1 MRKKGPLAGIKI
13 IDLTAMVS
21 GPTATMMLGDQGA
34 DVIKV
39 EPLEGELMRK
49 VGDELN
55 GMTNSFL
62 CCNRSKRS
70 ITLNLKSKKGLQ
82 ILKKLINTA
91 DVFVQNFRPGT
102 VERMGL
108 SYNKIKKINKNLVY
122 VSISGFGEKGPYSQQ
137 RVYDPVIQALSGLA
151 DIQRDQITGVPKQ
164 VRTIIPDKTTGL
176 ATAQAIS
183 SALFYRERYGKG
195 QHIKLAMLDVMI
207 AYLWPEGSAA
217 LSFVGKE
224 KNPSI
229 GQLGLDLVF
238 KTKDKKYITAG
249 AVTNKE
255 WKGMCVA
262 FDRMDLIDNKKFAT
276 PNARV
281 KNKEERRKLIAKE
294 ISNFKASEILKAFQR
309 EEVPCA
315 PILSRIEL
323 LKNKQIIA
331 NKIIN
336 FSKSKVYG
344 KVRAPRPAAIYSET
358 PTTVKNLAPLLG
370 QNTLEILKEL
380 KYSKDEIKTF
390 LKENIISK

>member
-1 MRKKGPLAGIKI
+1 
-13 IDLTAMVS
+13 MVS

-108 SYNKIKKINKNLVY
+108 SYNKIKKINQNLVY

-217 LSFVGKE
+217 LSFVGKR
-224 KNPSI
+224 KPIYWTIRVRFSI
-229 GQLGLDLVF
+229 
-238 KTKDKKYITAG
+238 
-249 AVTNKE
+249 
-255 WKGMCVA
+255 
-262 FDRMDLIDNKKFAT
+262 
-276 PNARV
+276 
-281 KNKEERRKLIAKE
+281 
-294 ISNFKASEILKAFQR
+294 
-309 EEVPCA
+309 
-315 PILSRIEL
+315 
-323 LKNKQIIA
+323 
-331 NKIIN
+331 
-336 FSKSKVYG
+336 
-344 KVRAPRPAAIYSET
+344 
-358 PTTVKNLAPLLG
+358 
-370 QNTLEILKEL
+370 
-380 KYSKDEIKTF
+380 
-390 LKENIISK
+390 

>member
-336 FSKSKVYG
+336 FYKSKVFG

>member
-151 DIQRDQITGVPKQ
+151 DIQRDQVTGVPKQ

-195 QHIKLAMLDVMI
+195 
-207 AYLWPEGSAA
+207 
-217 LSFVGKE
+217 
-224 KNPSI
+224 
-229 GQLGLDLVF
+229 
-238 KTKDKKYITAG
+238 
-249 AVTNKE
+249 
-255 WKGMCVA
+255 
-262 FDRMDLIDNKKFAT
+262 
-276 PNARV
+276 
-281 KNKEERRKLIAKE
+281 
-294 ISNFKASEILKAFQR
+294 
-309 EEVPCA
+309 
-315 PILSRIEL
+315 
-323 LKNKQIIA
+323 
-331 NKIIN
+331 
-336 FSKSKVYG
+336 
-344 KVRAPRPAAIYSET
+344 
-358 PTTVKNLAPLLG
+358 
-370 QNTLEILKEL
+370 
-380 KYSKDEIKTF
+380 
-390 LKENIISK
+390 NI

>member
-1 MRKKGPLAGIKI
+1 MIAKGPLSGIKVL
-13 IDLTAMVS
+13 DLTAMVS

-70 ITLNLKSKKGLQ
+70 ITLNLKSTHGIN
-82 ILKKLINTA
+82 ILEKLMA
-91 DVFVQNFRPGT
+91 KSDVFIQNFRPGT
-102 VERMGL
+102 IDRMGL
-108 SYNKIKKINKNLVY
+108 GYNKIKKINSNIIY
-122 VSISGFGEKGPYSQQ
+122 VSISGFGEQGPYSKQ

-151 DIQRDQITGVPKQ
+151 DIQRDQKTKFPRQ

-176 ATAQAIS
+176 AAAQAIS

-207 AYLWPEGSAA
+207 AYLWPEGSAT

-224 KNPSI
+224 KDPSV

-238 KTKDKKYITAG
+238 QTKDKKYITAG

-262 FDRMDLIDNKKFAT
+262 FKRLDLVDNEKFAT

-281 KNKEERRKLIAKE
+281 MFKEERRKLIAEE
-294 ISNFKASEILKAFQR
+294 ISKHKASEILQAFQK
-309 EEVPCA
+309 EEVPSA
-315 PILSRIEL
+315 PILDRIEL
-323 LKNKQIIA
+323 LDLPLFIQKLPYPV
-331 NKIIN
+331 IN
-336 FSKSKVYG
+336 
-344 KVRAPRPAAIYSET
+344 
-358 PTTVKNLAPLLG
+358 
-370 QNTLEILKEL
+370 
-380 KYSKDEIKTF
+380 
-390 LKENIISK
+390 

>member
-1 MRKKGPLAGIKI
+1 MLFRS

-108 SYNKIKKINKNLVY
+108 SYNKIKKINQNLVY